1 MKNEDKI
8 MSMLDFIA
16 SELKDLKET
25 TVTKDE
31 FKSFK
36 EQTYHRFDQIET
48 KVDSLEDRMSSIED
62 RMGSIED
69 RMGSIEDRMGSIE
82 DRMGSIEDRMVTKDE
97 FLAFAEENNVAHE
110 GINAKIN
117 EQSELLE
124 AQFDVLND
132 RLFNQETQ
140 LRIMKRKEVL

>member
-48 KVDSLEDRMSSIED
+48 KVDSLEDRMS
-62 RMGSIED
+62 SIED

>member
-48 KVDSLEDRMSSIED
+48 KVDSLEDRVSSVED
-62 RMGSIED
+62 RMS
-69 RMGSIEDRMGSIE
+69 SIEDRMGSIE

-97 FLAFAEENNVAHE
+97 FLAFAEENSVAHE
-110 GINAKIN
+110 SINAKIN